1 MPNPVIRLLNRF
13 KIWRMQR
20 RGDALVD
27 AKPFF
32 DTMIDLADE
41 IIQEPRSEIPRD
53 LFIMLA
59 YVFAAK
65 EGQGGAHGHFEIL
78 RHIRERA
85 WLGYKDAPALG
96 ALIVSELPRS
106 EGAVRMKR
114 YFEEIAAK
122 RCSCLFLPAVF
133 GVDRHQG
140 KPFPNPLLIDGIFG
154 ELGHMKAADLVR
166 DAFAHYPNLGR
177 ARSAFL
183 AALCINGWGR
193 GMAAAASAGAIPAA
207 VATTLRA
214 LYDNPTEAL
223 AAVKAD
229 IGDHPG
235 ATMLVRMA
243 EQVSAHCPW
252 LWLQALFIAERWCV
266 GELWFDTAFEI
277 EGGSPEDILAEKSQ
291 PVRSGF

>member
-1 MPNPVIRLLNRF
+1 
-13 KIWRMQR
+13 
-20 RGDALVD
+20 
-27 AKPFF
+27 
-32 DTMIDLADE
+32 
-41 IIQEPRSEIPRD
+41 
-53 LFIMLA
+53 
-59 YVFAAK
+59 
-65 EGQGGAHGHFEIL
+65 
-78 RHIRERA
+78 
-85 WLGYKDAPALG
+85 
-96 ALIVSELPRS
+96 
-106 EGAVRMKR
+106 MKR

-140 KPFPNPLLIDGIFG
+140 KPLPNPLLIDGIFD

-166 DAFAHYPNLGR
+166 EAFAHHPNLGR

-193 GMAAAASAGAIPAA
+193 GMAAAAPAGAIPAT

-252 LWLQALFIAERWCV
+252 LWLQALFIAELWCV

-277 EGGSPEDILAEKSQ
+277 EGGSPDDILAEKSQ

>member
-1 MPNPVIRLLNRF
+1 MPNPIIRLLNRF

-27 AKPFF
+27 VKPFF
-32 DTMIDLADE
+32 DSMIDLADE
-41 IIQEPRSEIPRD
+41 IVQEPQSEIPRD

-59 YVFAAK
+59 YVFTAK
-65 EGQGGAHGHFEIL
+65 EGQGEANGHFEIL
-78 RHIRERA
+78 RHIRDRA

-122 RCSCLFLPAVF
+122 RGSFLFLPAVF

-140 KPFPNPLLIDGIFG
+140 KPLPNPLLIDGIFD
-154 ELGHMKAADLVR
+154 ELGHMKAAHLVR
-166 DAFAHYPNLGR
+166 DAFAHYPNSGR

-183 AALCINGWGR
+183 AALCIGGWGK
-193 GMAAAASAGAIPAA
+193 GMAAAASARAIPAA

-229 IGDHPG
+229 IGDHRR

-243 EQVSAHCPW
+243 EQVSADCPW
-252 LWLQALFIAERWCV
+252 LWLQALFIAELWCV
-266 GELWFDTAFEI
+266 GELRFETAFEI
-277 EGGSPEDILAEKSQ
+277 EGGSPDDILAEKSQ

>member
-1 MPNPVIRLLNRF
+1 MPNPIIRLLNRF

-41 IIQEPRSEIPRD
+41 IIQEPQSEIPRD

-65 EGQGGAHGHFEIL
+65 EGQGRAHGHFEIL

-140 KPFPNPLLIDGIFG
+140 KPFPNPLLIDGIFD
-154 ELGHMKAADLVR
+154 ELGHMKAAHLVR
-166 DAFAHYPNLGR
+166 DAFAHHPNLGR
-177 ARSAFL
+177 ARNAFL

-193 GMAAAASAGAIPAA
+193 GMAAAAPASTIPAT

-223 AAVKAD
+223 ATVKAD
-229 IGDHPG
+229 IGDHRG

-252 LWLQALFIAERWCV
+252 LWLQALFIAELWCV

>member
-1 MPNPVIRLLNRF
+1 MPNPAIRLLNRF

-20 RGDALVD
+20 RGDALVNV
-27 AKPFF
+27 KPFF

-41 IIQEPRSEIPRD
+41 IIQEPQSEIPRD

-59 YVFAAK
+59 YVFTAK
-65 EGQGGAHGHFEIL
+65 EGQGLAHGHFEIL

-122 RCSCLFLPAVF
+122 RGSCLFLPAVF
-133 GVDRHQG
+133 GVDLHQG
-140 KPFPNPLLIDGIFG
+140 KPLPNPLLIDGVFDRLSHL
-154 ELGHMKAADLVR
+154 EAAHFVK
-166 DAFAHYPNLGR
+166 DAFAHHPNLAR
-177 ARSAFL
+177 ARNAFL
-183 AALCINGWGR
+183 VALCVNGWDK
-193 GMAAAASAGAIPAA
+193 GMVTAAPAAIPATA
-207 VATTLRA
+207 ATTLRA
-214 LYDNPTEAL
+214 LYDDPTKAL

-229 IGDHPG
+229 IGDNPG
-235 ATMLVRMA
+235 ATMLVKMA
-243 EQVSAHCPW
+243 EQVSALCPW
-252 LWLQALFIAERWCV
+252 LWLQALFIAESWCV

>member
-41 IIQEPRSEIPRD
+41 IIQEPQSEIPRD

-65 EGQGGAHGHFEIL
+65 EGQGRAHGHFEIL

-140 KPFPNPLLIDGIFG
+140 KPFPNPLLIDGVFD
-154 ELGHMKAADLVR
+154 EFGHMGAAHFVR
-166 DAFAHYPNLGR
+166 DAFAHHPNLGR
-177 ARSAFL
+177 ARNAFL

-193 GMAAAASAGAIPAA
+193 GRAAAAPASTIPATA
-207 VATTLRA
+207 ATTLRA

-229 IGDHPG
+229 IGDHRR

-252 LWLQALFIAERWCV
+252 LWLQALFIAELWCV

-291 PVRSGF
+291 PIRSGF

>member
-27 AKPFF
+27 AQPFF

-41 IIQEPRSEIPRD
+41 IIQEPQSEIPRD

-65 EGQGGAHGHFEIL
+65 EGQGRAHGHFEIL

-140 KPFPNPLLIDGIFG
+140 KPFPNPLLIDSIFD
-154 ELGHMKAADLVR
+154 EFGHMKTAHFVR
-166 DAFAHYPNLGR
+166 DAFAHHPNLGR
-177 ARSAFL
+177 ARNAFL

-193 GMAAAASAGAIPAA
+193 GMAAAAPANTIPAT

-252 LWLQALFIAERWCV
+252 LWLQALFIAELWCV

>member
-1 MPNPVIRLLNRF
+1 MPNPAIRLLNRF

-32 DTMIDLADE
+32 DTMIDLADD

-59 YVFAAK
+59 YVSAAK
-65 EGQGGAHGHFEIL
+65 GQGRAHCHFEIL

-85 WLGYKDAPALG
+85 WLGYADAPALG

-106 EGAVRMKR
+106 ERAVRMKR

-122 RCSCLFLPAVF
+122 RGSCLFLPAVF

-140 KPFPNPLLIDGIFG
+140 KPLPNPLLIDGVFD
-154 ELGHMKAADLVR
+154 EFGHMKAAHFVR
-166 DAFAHYPNLGR
+166 DAFAHHPSLGR
-177 ARSAFL
+177 AHNAFL

-193 GMAAAASAGAIPAA
+193 GRAVAAPANTIPAT

-223 AAVKAD
+223 ATVKAD
-229 IGDHPG
+229 IGDHRR
-235 ATMLVRMA
+235 ATMLVKMA
-243 EQVSAHCPW
+243 EQISAHCPW
-252 LWLQALFIAERWCV
+252 LWLQALFIAELWCV
-266 GELWFDTAFEI
+266 GELRFDTAFEI

-291 PVRSGF
+291 PIRSGF

>member
-1 MPNPVIRLLNRF
+1 
-13 KIWRMQR
+13 
-20 RGDALVD
+20 
-27 AKPFF
+27 
-32 DTMIDLADE
+32 
-41 IIQEPRSEIPRD
+41 
-53 LFIMLA
+53 MLA

-65 EGQGGAHGHFEIL
+65 AGQGRARGHFEIL

-140 KPFPNPLLIDGIFG
+140 KPLPNPLLIDGIFD
-154 ELGHMKAADLVR
+154 ELGHMKAAHFVR
-166 DAFAHYPNLGR
+166 DAFAHHPNLGR

-193 GMAAAASAGAIPAA
+193 GMAAAAPASTIPAT

-223 AAVKAD
+223 ATVKAD
-229 IGDHPG
+229 IGDHRG

-252 LWLQALFIAERWCV
+252 LWLEALFIAELWCV

-277 EGGSPEDILAEKSQ
+277 EGGSPDDILAEKSQ

>member
-1 MPNPVIRLLNRF
+1 MPNPAIRLLNRF

-41 IIQEPRSEIPRD
+41 IIQEPQSEIPRD

-65 EGQGGAHGHFEIL
+65 EGQGRAHGHFEIL

-133 GVDRHQG
+133 GIDRHQG
-140 KPFPNPLLIDGIFG
+140 KPFPNPLLIDGVFD
-154 ELGHMKAADLVR
+154 ELGHMDAAHLVR
-166 DAFAHYPNLGR
+166 DAFAPHPNLDR
-177 ARSAFL
+177 ARNAFL

-193 GMAAAASAGAIPAA
+193 GMAAAAPASTIPAT

-229 IGDHPG
+229 IGDHRR

-252 LWLQALFIAERWCV
+252 LWLQALFIAELWCV

-277 EGGSPEDILAEKSQ
+277 EGGSPEEILAEKSQ